1 VTNRR
6 RQSVLAIV
14 AGLAAFSAGE
24 GAEPPA
30 SVYGLPLV
38 VSRPVAAALVSGA
51 QAQPAGAL
59 APLSDGAPLSYQQ
72 FPPIL
77 DPGETGSIRIRVDVI
92 GDVPVVRFRRNVPT
106 QPTGNV
112 EEEWS
117 RVTTRSVSGRLIS
130 VFEETYPPDVLSDIL
145 VYPHGNDFPQVPL
158 GRLEAPGGGESA
170 STVWLRVA
178 PSNLPAS
185 TVRRIASPD
194 GEETAAQYASHV
206 VNLVLPGFDD
216 ARVGATE
223 DGYALDEAAQ
233 AFYQHFADQYQSLAF
248 VPTRMP
254 LAAPDDFQRT
264 VLSDI
269 RGIGLEARD
278 DRAAFGGVALRAVE
292 LLPAGLLGHHAT
304 LLHQLAHHWGDDM
317 DLGTIAGI
325 APPGDAADRHTPLL
339 YPGVTL
345 LGGVL
350 DGTRHVE
357 RAVTSAGVESF
368 TIGRPSAPAVFH
380 SLQLYRMGLLSPTEV
395 PELTVFTDQT
405 QLGPPRASSPAVGTA
420 VVGESRSVDMNA
432 IVAALGTREGPV
444 FTDWHQAV
452 IVVSDAPVSQV
463 EMDYYNFFAQRAE
476 AQTGTRA
483 YDGFGSF
490 HEATGGRANLHTAIV
505 TRDPA
510 VHPMVSQPLDVGDV
524 PFGAGDWRGLLF
536 DEALPSRVQTSTTL
550 TLSGRIDPDV
560 LPGSYQFLVVRAS
573 RLGDAPDEATTAQT
587 SVSGGRFAVSLRFP
601 AAGAGAYALDAFV
614 FVDVA
619 ATPVPTSVLTP
630 LFVD

>member
-1 VTNRR
+1 MTNRR
-6 RQSVLAIV
+6 RQGVLAII
-14 AGLAAFSAGE
+14 AGLAAFSAGA
-24 GAEPPA
+24 GAESPA
-30 SVYGLPLV
+30 SVYGLPFV
-38 VSRPVAAALVSGA
+38 VSRPVEAALVSGA
-51 QAQPAGAL
+51 QARAAGAL

-77 DPGETGSIRIRVDVI
+77 APGETGSVRIRVDVL

-117 RVTTRSVSGRLIS
+117 RLTTRSVSGRLIS
-130 VFEETYPPDVLSDIL
+130 VFEETYPPDVLSDVL

-158 GRLEAPGGGESA
+158 GRLEDLGGGGSA

-194 GEETAAQYASHV
+194 GGETTAQYASHV

-216 ARVGATE
+216 ARVGATG
-223 DGYALDEAAQ
+223 DGYALEEAAQ
-233 AFYQHFADQYQSLAF
+233 VFYQYFADQYQSLAF
-248 VPTRMP
+248 VPTRIP
-254 LAAPDDFQRT
+254 LAPLDDFQRT

-278 DRAAFGGVALRAVE
+278 DRAAFGGMAVRAVE
-292 LLPAGLLGHHAT
+292 LLPAGFLGHHAT
-304 LLHQLAHHWGDDM
+304 LLHQLAHHWGDEM
-317 DLGTIAGI
+317 HLETIAGI
-325 APPGDAADRHTPLL
+325 APAGDAPGRHAPLL

-357 RAVTSAGVESF
+357 RAVTIGGVETF
-368 TIGRPSAPAVFH
+368 TIGRPQAPAVFH
-380 SLQLYRMGLLSPTEV
+380 SLQLYRMGLLSPPEV
-395 PELTVFTDQT
+395 PDLRVFTDQA
-405 QLGPPRASSPAVGTA
+405 QLGPLGASSPAVGTA
-420 VVGESRSVDMNA
+420 VVGASRSVDMNA

-490 HEATGGRANLHTAIV
+490 YEATGGRANLHTAIV

-510 VHPMVSQPLDVGDV
+510 VHPMVSQTLNVSNV
-524 PFGAGDWRGLLF
+524 PFGAGDWRGLLL
-536 DEALPSRVQTSTTL
+536 DEALPSRVHTSPTL

-573 RLGDAPDEATTAQT
+573 RLGDPPDEATTAQT

-601 AAGAGAYALDAFV
+601 TAGAYALDAFV

-619 ATPVPTSVLTP
+619 AAPVPTSVLTP